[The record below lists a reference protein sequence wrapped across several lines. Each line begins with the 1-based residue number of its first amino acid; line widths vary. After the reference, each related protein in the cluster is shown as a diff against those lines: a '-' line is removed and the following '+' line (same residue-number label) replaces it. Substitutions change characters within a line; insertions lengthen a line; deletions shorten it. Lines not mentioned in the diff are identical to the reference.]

1 VRGSLAAP
9 EVRGSLQIKDGRT
22 TLTGV
27 AAPVEDVQGTIE
39 IEGERALIRSLQ
51 GRIAGGSLRGTGEI
65 AWHGEEW
72 SFQTDFQEEGGQ
84 AEQLLGGLYDGK
96 SEVTGTLSLGG
107 TLTSRGRGAEGFRSN
122 LGGNL
127 KLAMLDGQF
136 GRQTFTVRTLSLLNL
151 EDLLDVKSLGM
162 SSKGMPYKSLTSDI
176 AIDRGVARTENLL
189 LESRAFNLSAHGQVD
204 LLNEAINMNVAVKPF
219 QTLDK
224 VVTKVPVV
232 GWLLSGKDGAVIAAF
247 YRVSGP
253 LSNPTVASLP
263 MKSIGGNVFGVFQRL
278 LQLPEEGT
286 GAR

>member
-1 VRGSLAAP
+1 M
-9 EVRGSLQIKDGRT
+9 
-22 TLTGV
+22 
-27 AAPVEDVQGTIE
+27 
-39 IEGERALIRSLQ
+39 
-51 GRIAGGSLRGTGEI
+51 AGGSVRATGEI

-72 SFQTDFQEEGGQ
+72 SFQTDFHEEGGR

-127 KLAMLDGQF
+127 KLSMLDGQF

-151 EDLLDVKSLGM
+151 KDLLDVKSLGL
-162 SSKGMPYKSLTSDI
+162 SSQGMPYQRLTGDI

-204 LLNEAINMNVAVKPF
+204 LPNETIDMNVAVKPF

-232 GWLLSGKDGAVIAAF
+232 GWLY
-247 YRVSGP
+247 YREHFIDDIPG
-253 LSNPTVASLP
+253 
-263 MKSIGGNVFGVFQRL
+263 
-278 LQLPEEGT
+278 
-286 GAR
+286 